1 MTFWHKQNVDSH
13 YITELLK
20 ADPEWQQWENLSSW
34 SSYLLSMVG
43 ELTWSIDL
51 S

>member
-1 MTFWHKQNVDSH
+1 MIFWLQQKVDSH
-13 YITELLK
+13 HITELLK

-43 ELTWSIDL
+43 ESAWSIDL